1 MDTFEGA
8 PLNEIE
14 ELGVIAPGGR
24 SADRWLAGFLVVLG
38 LLAAIGFAGRSVEP
52 RPPLFGNPVSGPV
65 EPVGPPV
72 DRGPVRAALVIET
85 PAEGEPIV
93 GDVVTVRGSAVG
105 SVGSI
110 RAVVLVDGR
119 EIGSLVTEV
128 GEGSFTLAVPA
139 TLPPSASS
147 GYLVVSRG
155 ELTLAT
161 RRIELRPS
169 PGTAGLL
176 DAGG

>member
-14 ELGVIAPGGR
+14 ELGVITSGGR

-38 LLAAIGFAGRSVEP
+38 VLAAIGFAGRSVEP
-52 RPPLFGNPVSGPV
+52 RPPLFGNPVDGPV
-65 EPVGPPV
+65 EPVAPPV
-72 DRGPVRAALVIET
+72 DRRPVPPALVIET
-85 PAEGEPIV
+85 PVEGEPIV
-93 GDVVTVRGSAVG
+93 GGVVTVRGTAVG
-105 SVGSI
+105 SVGTI

-119 EIGSLVTEV
+119 EIGSLVAEV
-128 GEGSFTLAVPA
+128 TDGSFTLAVPA
-139 TLPPSASS
+139 TVPRSETA

-161 RRIELRPS
+161 RRIELAPS